1 MRYRIAIVDDEEKI
15 LTSLERYF
23 SLRNFQVNTYTDPLV
38 AYGAIKTLMHK
49 IVLTDLMMPKMDGLQ
64 LLQKLKKFNPLIQVI
79 VMTGDAT
86 ADKVKQAITSGAS
99 GFVVKPFDSL
109 QMLEQEVEKAIGAV
123 ERQVAKHR

>member
-23 SLRNFQVNTYTDPLV
+23 TLRNFMVNTYTDPLL
-38 AYGAIKTLMHK
+38 AYNAIKTLMHK
-49 IVLTDLMMPKMDGLQ
+49 IVLTDLTMPKMDGIQ
-64 LLQKLKKFNPLIQVI
+64 LLQKLKKHNPLIQVI

-86 ADKVKQAITSGAS
+86 ADKVKMAIKEGAA

-109 QMLEQEVEKAIGAV
+109 QMLESEVNKAIESV
-123 ERQVAKHR
+123 ERSIQKHR